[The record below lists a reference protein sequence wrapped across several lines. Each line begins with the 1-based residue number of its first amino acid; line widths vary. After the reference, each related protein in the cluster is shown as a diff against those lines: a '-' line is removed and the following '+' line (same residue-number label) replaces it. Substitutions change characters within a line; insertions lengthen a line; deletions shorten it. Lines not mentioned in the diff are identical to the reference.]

1 MKEIGYSNRMTDRP
15 AKDASTSKQDATT
28 GNTKSWNSW
37 QRCIAL
43 AKYQREYQQ
52 AAVDYA
58 QTTAQTGMDYTK
70 TAIEYVQK
78 YGVPTLKYIL
88 TYGSLAT
95 ATLATGGLLMMRQD
109 KPTTDLSMVYGHNS
123 MLSQRDTLPYPS
135 EFTGIAIPDSWRQY
149 QNIEHDEFSQ
159 WQVSN
164 GEWHQPTTTDIE
176 RLQDHGIQ
184 REKVLSACQNPEY
197 VAAAHNILCSMF
209 QDKDCITALRN
220 LCRDPNFKD
229 TFADLVT
236 DEKFIDSIR
245 PLFSKD
251 LQRVLEAK
259 PEEARS
265 HNLETTTQESLK
277 GKRQKEVGRRLLEVP
292 DNNPDS
298 TAKSEEKCK
307 QGSQA
312 ECYWSTGL
320 LGVAL
325 CIVTYGY
332 IMKSRELKDAVQEKH
347 DMETKYLT
355 DIANAKRRE
364 SMILTDELAR
374 KNQQSYDL
382 QNALIPRLPDPNAIR
397 RLVQKPGQPPQQ
409 PGQLKELPPQQ
420 PGQLKELP
428 PQQPGQLKELPPQ
441 QPGQLKELPPQQP
454 GQQSGGKRS
463 QPQRRSRPQLPSK
476 PPEMK

>member
-1 MKEIGYSNRMTDRP
+1 MKEIGYSNRTTDRP
-15 AKDASTSKQDATT
+15 AKDASTSKQDATI

-43 AKYQREYQQ
+43 KKYQQEYQQ
-52 AAVDYA
+52 ATVDYA
-58 QTTAQTGMDYTK
+58 QTGIEYTKATAQATVDYAQTGIEYTK

-95 ATLATGGLLMMRQD
+95 ATLATGGLLLMRQD
-109 KPTTDLSMVYGHNS
+109 KATTDLSMVYDHNS
-123 MLSQRDTLPYPS
+123 MLSQRDTLPYPL

-176 RLQDHGIQ
+176 RLQDHEFQ
-184 REKVLSACQNPEY
+184 REEILSACQNPEY

-245 PLFSKD
+245 PLFFED

-259 PEEARS
+259 PEEARG
-265 HNLETTTQESLK
+265 HNLDTTTQKSFK
-277 GKRQKEVGRRLLEVP
+277 SKRQKGVGRRLLQAP
-292 DNNPDS
+292 DNDLDL
-298 TAKSEEKCK
+298 TAKSEEKYK
-307 QGSQA
+307 QGFQDAYMSM
-312 ECYWSTGL
+312 SIVIIGL
-320 LGVAL
+320 AIGGLA
-325 CIVTYGY
+325 IAFTTAYKGY
-332 IMKSRELKDAVQEKH
+332 HKAVQKAH
-347 DMETKYLT
+347 DIEVQYLKENL
-355 DIANAKRRE
+355 NAKRRE
-364 SMILTDELAR
+364 SMMLADQIRNDKQSIL
-374 KNQQSYDL
+374 DL
-382 QNALIPRLPDPNAIR
+382 KHALVPRLPQQAR
-397 RLVQKPGQPPQQ
+397 RLVQLPGQPPQPQGPQKDQVLQ
-409 PGQLKELPPQQ
+409 PQGPQKDQ
-420 PGQLKELP
+420 VRRSTKV
-428 PQQPGQLKELPPQ
+428 
-441 QPGQLKELPPQQP
+441 
-454 GQQSGGKRS
+454 S
-463 QPQRRSRPQLPSK
+463 QPQKRSRPQ
-476 PPEMK
+476 PPPVK

>member
-1 MKEIGYSNRMTDRP
+1 MKEIGYSNRTTDRP
-15 AKDASTSKQDATT
+15 AKDASTSKQDATI

-43 AKYQREYQQ
+43 KKYQQEYQQ
-52 AAVDYA
+52 ATVDYA
-58 QTTAQTGMDYTK
+58 QTGIEYTKATARAAMDYTQTTAQTGIEYTK

-95 ATLATGGLLMMRQD
+95 ATLATGGLLLMRQD
-109 KPTTDLSMVYGHNS
+109 KATTDLSMVYGHNS
-123 MLSQRDTLPYPS
+123 MLSQRDTLPYPL

-176 RLQDHGIQ
+176 RLQDHEFQ
-184 REKVLSACQNPEY
+184 REEILSACQNPEY

-245 PLFSKD
+245 PLFFED

-259 PEEARS
+259 PEEARG
-265 HNLETTTQESLK
+265 HNLDTTTQKSFK
-277 GKRQKEVGRRLLEVP
+277 SKRQKGVGRRLLQAP
-292 DNNPDS
+292 DNDLDS
-298 TAKSEEKCK
+298 TAKSEEKYK
-307 QGSQA
+307 QGFQDAYMSM
-312 ECYWSTGL
+312 SIVIIGL
-320 LGVAL
+320 AIGGLA
-325 CIVTYGY
+325 IAFTTAYKGY
-332 IMKSRELKDAVQEKH
+332 HKAVQKAH
-347 DMETKYLT
+347 DIEVQYLKENL
-355 DIANAKRRE
+355 NAKRRK
-364 SMILTDELAR
+364 SMMLADQIRNDKQSIL
-374 KNQQSYDL
+374 DL
-382 QNALIPRLPDPNAIR
+382 KHALVPRLPQQAR
-397 RLVQKPGQPPQQ
+397 RLVQLPGQPPQQ
-409 PGQLKELPPQQ
+409 LEQQKDLRPQQQGQPPQQ
-420 PGQLKELP
+420 M
-428 PQQPGQLKELPPQ
+428 
-441 QPGQLKELPPQQP
+441 
-454 GQQSGGKRS
+454 GQQKDMAQRKSGIKAS

-476 PPEMK
+476 PT

>member
-43 AKYQREYQQ
+43 AKYQQEHQQ
-52 AAVDYA
+52 AAMDYA
-58 QTTAQTGMDYTK
+58 QTTVQTGMDYTK

-159 WQVSN
+159 RQVSN

-176 RLQDHGIQ
+176 RLQDHEFQ
-184 REKVLSACQNPEY
+184 RAACQNPEY

-265 HNLETTTQESLK
+265 HNLDTTTQESFK
-277 GKRQKEVGRRLLEVP
+277 SKRQKGVGRRLLRDI

-298 TAKSEEKCK
+298 TAKSDEKCK

-355 DIANAKRRE
+355 DIANARRRE

-409 PGQLKELPPQQ
+409 PGQLKELS
-420 PGQLKELP
+420 
-428 PQQPGQLKELPPQ
+428 PQ

-463 QPQRRSRPQLPSK
+463 QPQRRSRPQLPPK